1 MRSSDFYAR
10 TAGER
15 KLLAKA
21 LFKHLTEGGDM
32 ASGTIYRVWYGKR
45 WGVPQSFKDGGDF
58 YGAANFATLSVADRI
73 EFIR

>member
-1 MRSSDFYAR
+1 
-10 TAGER
+10 
-15 KLLAKA
+15 
-21 LFKHLTEGGDM
+21 M

-45 WGVPQSFKDGGDF
+45 WGAPQSFKDGGDF